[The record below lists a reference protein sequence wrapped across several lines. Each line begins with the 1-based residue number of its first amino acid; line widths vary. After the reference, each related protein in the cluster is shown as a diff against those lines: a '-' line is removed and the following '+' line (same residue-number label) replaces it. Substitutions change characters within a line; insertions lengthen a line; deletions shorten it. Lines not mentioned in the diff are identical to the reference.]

1 MRIAVVTGGAS
12 GMGLAAAR
20 RLATDGVTVVVVD
33 VNEGAAGEAAASL
46 AGAGHLG
53 LALDVSREADVATA
67 FARIENEIGPVA
79 ILANFAGI
87 FPWPK
92 SGKRPQ
98 IVDTTVGEWEKTFAV
113 NALGSFLTIREML
126 RWRSKSPVE
135 HGRIVN
141 ISSSAAQIGG
151 YNGSA
156 AYVASKGAILSL
168 TKVVAREAAP
178 LGITVNAIA
187 PGVIDTPLLRSIMPA
202 EKDAAYAEKIPI
214 ARIGRQEDVVAALQY
229 LVSVEASYVTGA
241 CIDVN
246 GGMRM
251 Q

>member
-1 MRIAVVTGGAS
+1 MRVAVVTGGAS

-20 RLATDGVTVVVVD
+20 RLAADGITVVVID
-33 VNEGAAGEAAASL
+33 LNEDAAGAAVASL

-53 LALDVSREADVATA
+53 LALDVSREAAVAA
-67 FARIENEIGPVA
+67 VFERIETELGPVA

-92 SGKRPQ
+92 SGERPQ
-98 IVDTTVGEWEKTFAV
+98 IVDTTVAEWEKTFAI

-126 RWRSKSPVE
+126 RWRGKRPVE

-156 AYVASKGAILSL
+156 AYVSSKGAILSL
-168 TKVVAREAAP
+168 TKLAAREAAP

-187 PGVIDTPLLRSIMPA
+187 PGVIDTPLLRTIMPA
-202 EKDAAYAEKIPI
+202 EKDAAYAQRIPM
-214 ARIGRQEDVVAALQY
+214 ARIGKPDDVVAALAY
-229 LVSVEASYVTGA
+229 LVSVEAGYVTGT
-241 CIDVN
+241 CLDVN

>member
-1 MRIAVVTGGAS
+1 MKVAAITGGAG
-12 GMGLAAAR
+12 GMGLAAAQ
-20 RLATDGVTVVVVD
+20 RLAADGATVVVLDRNAQASERAV
-33 VNEGAAGEAAASL
+33 AALTGS
-46 AGAGHLG
+46 GHRG
-53 LALDVSREADVATA
+53 IMLDVSCEGDVATA
-67 FARIENEIGPVA
+67 FEQIETKVGPVS

-92 SGKRPQ
+92 SGVRPR
-98 IVDTTVGEWEKTFAV
+98 IVETSIEEWERTFSV
-113 NALGSFLTIREML
+113 NALGTFMTIREML
-126 RWRSKSPVE
+126 RWRGRKPVE

-156 AYVASKGAILSL
+156 AYVSSKGAILSL
-168 TKVVAREAAP
+168 TKLAAREAAP

-187 PGVIDTPLLRSIMPA
+187 PGTIDTPLLRTVMPT
-202 EKDAAYAEKIPI
+202 EKDAAYVEKIPI
-214 ARIGRQEDVVAALQY
+214 ARIGRPDDVVAALAY

-241 CIDVN
+241 CLDVN

>member
-1 MRIAVVTGGAS
+1 MRVAVVTGGAS
-12 GMGLAAAR
+12 GMGFAATR
-20 RLATDGVTVVVVD
+20 RLAQDGVTVVVID
-33 VNEGAAGEAAASL
+33 LNEDAASEAATSL

-53 LALDVSREADVATA
+53 LALDVSREADVVGA
-67 FARIENEIGPVA
+67 FKRIENRVGPVA
-79 ILANFAGI
+79 VLANFAGI

-92 SGKRPQ
+92 NGERPQ

-126 RWRSKSPVE
+126 RWRSKNPVE

-156 AYVASKGAILSL
+156 AYVSSKGAILSL
-168 TKVVAREAAP
+168 TKLAAREAAP
-178 LGITVNAIA
+178 LGITVNTIA
-187 PGVIDTPLLRSIMPA
+187 PGAIDTPLLRSIMPA
-202 EKDAAYAEKIPI
+202 EKDAAYAQRIPMG
-214 ARIGRQEDVVAALQY
+214 RIGRPQDVIAAFHY

>member
-1 MRIAVVTGGAS
+1 MKVAVITGGAG

-20 RLATDGVTVVVVD
+20 RLASDGATVVVLD
-33 VNEGAAGEAAASL
+33 LNAEASERAAAALTGS
-46 AGAGHLG
+46 GHRGML
-53 LALDVSREADVATA
+53 LDVSREGDVATA
-67 FARIENEIGPVA
+67 FEQIETEVGPVS

-92 SGKRPQ
+92 SGVRPQ
-98 IVDTTVGEWEKTFAV
+98 IVETSVGEWERTFSV
-113 NALGSFLTIREML
+113 NALGTFLTIREML
-126 RWRSKSPVE
+126 RWRGRKPVE

-156 AYVASKGAILSL
+156 AYVSSKGAILSL
-168 TKVVAREAAP
+168 TKLAAREAAP

-187 PGVIDTPLLRSIMPA
+187 PGTIDTPLLRTVMPT
-202 EKDAAYAEKIPI
+202 EKDAAYVEKIPM
-214 ARIGRQEDVVAALQY
+214 ARIGRPDDVVAALAY

-241 CIDVN
+241 CLDVN

>member
-1 MRIAVVTGGAS
+1 MRVAVITGGAS
-12 GMGLAAAR
+12 GMGLATAH
-20 RLATDGVTVVVVD
+20 RLAASGHRVAILDLDRRACESVASALLGDGHR
-33 VNEGAAGEAAASL
+33 GY
-46 AGAGHLG
+46 
-53 LALDVSREADVATA
+53 ALDVSREADVASA
-67 FARIENEIGPVA
+67 FDDIEREMGGVG

-92 SGKRPQ
+92 SGERPA
-98 IVDTTVGEWEKTFAV
+98 IIDTTVSEWERTFAV
-113 NALGSFLTIREML
+113 NGLGTFLMVREML
-126 RWRSKSPVE
+126 RHRAKKHVE

-156 AYVASKGAILSL
+156 AYVSSKGAILSL
-168 TKVVAREAAP
+168 TKLAAREAAP

-187 PGVIDTPLLRSIMPA
+187 PGAIDTPLLRTIMPV
-202 EKDAAYAEKIPI
+202 EKDAAYAERIPVG
-214 ARIGRQEDVVAALQY
+214 RIGRPDDVAAAVAY
-229 LVSVEASYVTGA
+229 LVSADASYITGA
-241 CIDVN
+241 CLDVN

>member
-1 MRIAVVTGGAS
+1 MKVAAITGGAG
-12 GMGLAAAR
+12 GMGLAAAQ
-20 RLATDGVTVVVVD
+20 RLAADGVTVVVLD
-33 VNEGAAGEAAASL
+33 LNAEASEKAAAALTGS
-46 AGAGHLG
+46 GHRGIVLN
-53 LALDVSREADVATA
+53 VSRESDVAAA
-67 FARIENEIGPVA
+67 FEQIETEVGPVS

-92 SGKRPQ
+92 SGIRPQ
-98 IVDTTVGEWEKTFAV
+98 IVETSAEEWERTFSV
-113 NALGSFLTIREML
+113 NALGTFLTIREML
-126 RWRSKSPVE
+126 RWRGKKPVG

-156 AYVASKGAILSL
+156 AYVSSKGAILSL
-168 TKVVAREAAP
+168 TKLAAREAAP

-187 PGVIDTPLLRSIMPA
+187 PGTIDTPLLRTIMPTK
-202 EKDAAYAEKIPI
+202 KDAAYVEKIPM
-214 ARIGRQEDVVAALQY
+214 ARIGRPDDVVAALAY

-241 CIDVN
+241 CLDVN

>member
-1 MRIAVVTGGAS
+1 MRVAAITGGAS
-12 GMGLAAAR
+12 GMGLAAAQ
-20 RLATDGVTVVVVD
+20 RLAADGVTVVLLD
-33 VNEGAAGEAAASL
+33 LNAQASEKAAALTGS
-46 AGAGHLG
+46 GHRAI
-53 LALDVSREADVATA
+53 ALDVSREGNVAAA
-67 FARIENEIGPVA
+67 FEQIETEVGPVS

-92 SGKRPQ
+92 SGVRPQ
-98 IVDTTVGEWEKTFAV
+98 IVETSAEEWERTFSV
-113 NALGSFLTIREML
+113 NALGTFLTIREML
-126 RWRSKSPVE
+126 RWRDKKPVA

-156 AYVASKGAILSL
+156 AYVSSKGAILSL
-168 TKVVAREAAP
+168 TKLAAREAAP

-187 PGVIDTPLLRSIMPA
+187 PGTIDTPLLRTIMPV
-202 EKDAAYAEKIPI
+202 EKDAAYVEKIPMG
-214 ARIGRQEDVVAALQY
+214 RIGTPDDVVAALAY

-241 CIDVN
+241 CLDVN

>member
-1 MRIAVVTGGAS
+1 MRIAVITGGAS
-12 GMGLAAAR
+12 GMGLGAAR
-20 RLATDGVTVVVVD
+20 RLAADGATVVVLD
-33 VNEGAAGEAAASL
+33 LNGDAAGKAAASL

-53 LALDVSREADVATA
+53 LALDVSQEADVVTA
-67 FARIENEIGPVA
+67 FERIESEVGPVA

-92 SGKRPQ
+92 SGVRPQ
-98 IVDTTVGEWEKTFAV
+98 IVDTTVAEWEKTFAV

-126 RWRSKSPVE
+126 RWRGKSPVE

-156 AYVASKGAILSL
+156 AYVSSKGAILSL
-168 TKVVAREAAP
+168 TKLAAREAAP

-202 EKDAAYAEKIPI
+202 EKDAAYVEKIPM
-214 ARIGRQEDVVAALQY
+214 ARIGRPDDVVAALAY
-229 LVSVEASYVTGA
+229 LVSVEAEYVTGT
-241 CIDVN
+241 CLDVN